1 MGVGASANQERF
13 GMAFDERFRVPLA
26 ALGIT
31 PATAYV
37 TVAQDALIAR
47 LGPWVCR
54 TAPSNVTEV
63 QLTGPYSWY
72 RAIGAR
78 LSLAD
83 RGLTFGTGL
92 ERGVCLGFARPVRGL
107 DPLGLLRHPGLTVTV
122 QEPDRFAAAVRRL
135 AGLVR

>member
-1 MGVGASANQERF
+1 MDVAADPDAERF
-13 GMAFDERFRVPLA
+13 AMAIDDRFRLPLA

-31 PATAYV
+31 PATAHV
-37 TVAQDALIAR
+37 TLAPDLLLAR
-47 LGPWVCR
+47 LGPWSCR
-54 TAPSNVTEV
+54 TTPANVTDV
-63 QLTGPYSWY
+63 QVTGPYRWY

-83 RGLTFGTGL
+83 RGLTFGTAL
-92 ERGVCLGFARPVRGL
+92 DRGVCLRFAHPVRGL

-135 AGLVR
+135 AGFTG